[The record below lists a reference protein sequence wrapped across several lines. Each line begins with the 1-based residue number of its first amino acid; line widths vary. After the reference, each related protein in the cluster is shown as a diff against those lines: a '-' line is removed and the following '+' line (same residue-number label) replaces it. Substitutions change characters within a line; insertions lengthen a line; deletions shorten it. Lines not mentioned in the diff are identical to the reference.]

1 MATKALTAQIKDKQE
16 YMARAT
22 PPFIMSIISLSTHQ
36 KYPTELQLRGFL
48 GWWNFENDFKLFT
61 PMSSNND
68 FPLQI
73 NGPTE
78 GVLQNYVSWLY
89 YEWTNQGYTLTTL
102 AGSQSAVEIGQS
114 RVMDRSVVDSMSVL
128 QSLEVSCR
136 QLMIRHSS
144 FQGAQRYE
152 Y

>member
-1 MATKALTAQIKDKQE
+1 MATKVSTAQIKDKQE

-114 RVMDRSVVDSMSVL
+114 RVMDRSVYANRLS
-128 QSLEVSCR
+128 
-136 QLMIRHSS
+136 QLR
-144 FQGAQRYE
+144 
-152 Y
+152 